1 MKIKN
6 LKLLIKNYTLNSI
19 FTHYML
25 MLTPL
30 FLIIFFII
38 TFTITKGI
46 NSTEDSRNQTQFDI
60 DVYRIR
66 NNINTIIKG
75 IPTYHSTLSDEFN
88 QILSQGINNNTP
100 ETANALKTFTQLLN
114 NIKNS
119 NPNLAS
125 IYVYSKS
132 HDYVYTS
139 ASPICASN
147 CTRHFLHN
155 EVFDEYF
162 KSNNTVSFNEKTVNN
177 QKYTYMS
184 VIYPI
189 ITGNTI
195 SSGYIA
201 YNIDIGSI
209 SDSITHPVYVFSKQK
224 LLFSAN
230 SDKNISAENI
240 KNSLANKYAEIKLP
254 DLGTS
259 IFIVNNYKTKQLPFY
274 IYVLL
279 ILLVILLSLTI
290 SCIISYSFYYKI
302 DSLCSLLKNPFSSSK
317 EQTENVKHSEI
328 SYIADNIKSLIL
340 SQDNAK
346 KEIADKLRLL
356 SEAQATALQFQISPH
371 FLFNTLNLVNSIAMQ
386 ELKSDTKVI
395 SIIDSLSQ
403 ILYDTLDISSVIC
416 TIEREIEYTK
426 NYLEIQKYKYDNFTV
441 QWNIPNETL
450 SLPIVRF
457 TLQPIIENALHH
469 GIFTTEEGE
478 RKITISSFIEPE
490 KKLHIM
496 SIKNTGEKIPSET
509 VEKINRKINDTDT
522 IPTHSIGL
530 WNTNKRIKLLFGNEF
545 GCAFS
550 ALPEGGAEITIILPL
565 D

>member
-6 LKLLIKNYTLNSI
+6 LKLLIKNHTLNSI
-19 FTHYML
+19 FTHYVL

-38 TFTITKGI
+38 TFTITKSI

-66 NNINTIIKG
+66 NNINTIVKG
-75 IPTYHSTLSDEFN
+75 IPAYHSTLSDEFN
-88 QILSQGINNNTP
+88 KISSQSINNNNP
-100 ETANALKTFTQLLN
+100 ELTNSLKTFTQLLN

-125 IYVYSKS
+125 IYVYSKA
-132 HDYVYTS
+132 HDYIYTS
-139 ASPICASN
+139 ASPICAPN
-147 CTRHFLHN
+147 YTKHFLHS
-155 EVFDEYF
+155 EVFNEYF
-162 KSNNTVSFNEKTVNN
+162 KSSNTVSFNEKTVNN
-177 QKYTYMS
+177 KKYTYMS

-189 ITGNTI
+189 IAENAL

-209 SDSITHPVYVFSKQK
+209 SNSITHPVYVFSKQK

-230 SDKNISAENI
+230 SDKSMSEENI
-240 KNSLANKYAEIKLP
+240 KEFFANKYAEIKLP
-254 DLGTS
+254 DMGTS
-259 IFIVNNYKTKQLPFY
+259 IFIVNNYKTKPLSFFA
-274 IYVLL
+274 YVLL

-302 DSLCSLLKNPFSSSK
+302 DMICSLLKNPFSASK
-317 EQTENVKHSEI
+317 EHTENVKHSEI

-371 FLFNTLNLVNSIAMQ
+371 FLFNTLNLINSIAMQ

-416 TIEREIEYTK
+416 TIERELEYTK
-426 NYLEIQKYKYDNFTV
+426 NYLEIQKYKYDNFIV
-441 QWNIPNETL
+441 RWNIPNEAL
-450 SLPIVRF
+450 PLPIVRF

-469 GIFTTEEGE
+469 GIFTIGKGE

-490 KKLHIM
+490 KKLHVM

-522 IPTHSIGL
+522 IPNHSIGL

-550 ALPEGGAEITIILPL
+550 ALPEGGAEVTVVLPL

>member
-66 NNINTIIKG
+66 NNINTISKG

-132 HDYVYTS
+132 NDYVYTS

-162 KSNNTVSFNEKTVNN
+162 KSNNTISFNEKTVNN

-195 SSGYIA
+195 PSGYIA

-279 ILLVILLSLTI
+279 ILFVILLSLTI

-426 NYLEIQKYKYDNFTV
+426 NYLEIQKYKYDNFTI

-478 RKITISSFIEPE
+478 RKITISSSIEPE

-522 IPTHSIGL
+522 IPNHSIGL

-550 ALPEGGAEITIILPL
+550 AVPEGGAEITIILPL